1 MKLCNRHKMHYIIN
15 AGSHYIYRV
24 DIFKLTG
31 TTSKYL
37 QLPWC
42 SNNGTNCNTIS
53 FKIILKPLD
62 QLADYGNT
70 SLTAATVLY
79 KCLYIKD
86 LDQKSKRSENL
97 EEFFPTFSIDISS
110 VTFNSF
116 TPHVKVILR
125 FYPQLNVSNT
135 SLTAATVLYKCL
147 YIKDLDQKS
156 KRSENLEEFFP
167 TFSIDISSVTFNS
180 FTPHVKVILRF
191 YPQLN
196 IKTGS
201 QIYCIRFHVHK
212 RNIFSYP
219 CSLVKSTEDYIYCRC
234 DGNGLFS
241 LMISSHSASGYWIH
255 DYLHPKLYIV
265 SASIIIIFVILQNI
279 FKITWRLKKNIFLL
293 A

>member
-62 QLADYGNT
+62 QLADYG
-70 SLTAATVLY
+70 
-79 KCLYIKD
+79 
-86 LDQKSKRSENL
+86 
-97 EEFFPTFSIDISS
+97 
-110 VTFNSF
+110 
-116 TPHVKVILR
+116 
-125 FYPQLNVSNT
+125 NT